1 MLGLSYAFSSLEE
14 LGDGPGFRKI
24 RAALGVTAFGINGI
38 VMPPGHD
45 GFLHFHDTQDEL
57 YFVHRGQVEVEVEG
71 EKRVVGEGGLFHVEA
86 TTPRKVSNPFVE
98 DAVLL
103 AIGGKDGY
111 VERDGHMVDEADIA
125 RRASFGKKT

>member
-57 YFVHRGQVEVEVEG
+57 YFVHRGTATFVVDGDEHT
-71 EKRVVGEGGLFHVEA
+71 VGEGGLVHVES
-86 TTPRKVSNPFVE
+86 TTQRSVSNRTDDDLV
-98 DAVLL
+98 VLVV
-103 AIGGKDGY
+103 GGKGGY
-111 VERDGHMVDEADIA
+111 IDRDGQLVGPEDLAK
-125 RRASFGKKT
+125 RQGLSR